1 MAIDLSNDGTLEED
15 FIDTEAG
22 KWIKKNCYKYGF
34 VVRYPKAK
42 EEMTGIGYEPWHIR
56 YVGRPHSDIMYVN
69 NWCLEEYIAALENN
83 GMITWADGETIWQI
97 YYTEN
102 ENAVYSNVVDI
113 SNSNTGGYVVTTHK
127 GKEIITKAETGNSV
141 AYRRNKLLSRLNG

>member
-1 MAIDLSNDGTLEED
+1 
-15 FIDTEAG
+15 
-22 KWIKKNCYKYGF
+22 
-34 VVRYPKAK
+34 
-42 EEMTGIGYEPWHIR
+42 
-56 YVGRPHSDIMYVN
+56 MYAN

-113 SNSNTGGYVVTTHK
+113 SNSNTGGYIITTQK
-127 GKEIITKAETGNSV
+127 EKEIITKVGTVSSV
-141 AYRRNKLLSRLNG
+141 ADRRNKLLSRLNG